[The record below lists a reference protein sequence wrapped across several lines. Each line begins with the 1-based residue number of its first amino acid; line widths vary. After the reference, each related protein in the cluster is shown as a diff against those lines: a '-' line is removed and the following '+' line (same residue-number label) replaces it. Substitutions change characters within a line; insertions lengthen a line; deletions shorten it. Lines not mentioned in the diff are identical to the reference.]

1 MVKFYLDLDLTG
13 TSTADPNVPTV
24 GVIEDIEGA
33 EIIGIHK
40 VGISAETFGK
50 CITFHTVGDYD
61 LADWADVS
69 GQLNFG
75 DISFNYSSTLSH
87 FTDLQDAIDG
97 TVSNPTVDDKVWY
110 NNWYSAEGAHIESN
124 SHAVASDVTGET
136 HDRITNKTVGPAE
149 LLANAIAHS
158 VFNSAL
164 AYDIFNNEESVYASC
179 VTALSNM
186 SSTISHH
193 LQNNTG
199 AHSEASGGSGGAK
212 HVGERL
218 MGQIFYSEPGR
229 FVDIGNTTGERNFS
243 ENQLLRGGDELHIS
257 VKSLK
262 VTVAAGD
269 HPLKTGQQID
279 VELQQDGSSVTSN
292 SETGEVAH
300 RNMKIIIGLN

>member
-13 TSTADPNVPTV
+13 ESTALPTVPTV
-24 GVIEDIEGA
+24 GVIGDISSA

-40 VGISAETFGK
+40 AHINASTFGQ
-50 CITFHTVGDYD
+50 CITFHTVASYD
-61 LADWADVS
+61 WGDVS

-75 DISFNYSSTLSH
+75 DISFNYSANAEH
-87 FTDLQDAIDG
+87 FNTLQDEIDG
-97 TVSNPTVDDKVWY
+97 THTSNTVDDRVWY
-110 NNWYSAEGAHIESN
+110 NNWYSAEGAHIVSN

-136 HDRITNKTVGPAE
+136 HGDITNQTTGPAE
-149 LLANAIAHS
+149 ALANAIAES

-193 LQNNTG
+193 LQNNIG

-218 MGQIFYSEPGR
+218 MGQIFASEPGR
-229 FVDIGNTTGERNFS
+229 FVDIGNTTSERNFS
-243 ENQLLRGGDELHIS
+243 ENQLLRAGDELHIS

-269 HPLKTGQQID
+269 HPLKTDQQID
-279 VELQQDGSSVTSN
+279 VVLQQDNSSVSPN
-292 SETGEVAH
+292 SATGEVAH